1 MKNYRYFPEFYRY
14 LIFSGDFIWG
24 LYPGALSGDFIRG
37 LYPGTLAYPDEVS
50 ILVYIATHVQIELMG
65 SHSPG

>member
-1 MKNYRYFPEFYRY
+1 MKNYTYFPEFYRY

-37 LYPGTLAYPDEVS
+37 LYPGTLSGDF
-50 ILVYIATHVQIELMG
+50 IRGL
-65 SHSPG
+65 